1 MEIDNLVTVIVPIYN
16 VERYVA
22 QCAESLLSQTYADIE
37 YIFVNDCTP
46 DASLEVLLFVLKK
59 YPQRSSQVHILNN
72 ERNRGLAYCRNKG
85 VQSAHGNY
93 IMHVDSDDYIKENA
107 VEELVSL
114 AKQENADIVISD
126 FLLVR
131 SNKIVED
138 LHVYPI
144 EIHKYLKELL
154 ERNLPVCVCGKIF
167 KRSLYL
173 NNNIQVPENID
184 FGEDMVTLPRLVY
197 YASKIAVSSPF
208 YYYNQLNINSYTKCI
223 GEKAIL
229 SVIHTEQILRDFFS
243 DKMERKELDGVLSV
257 YMQKMRTE
265 MLFNTSTDLRKKY
278 VSLFSQCG
286 YVDLHLISSLW
297 QRVFIALFDR
307 HFYNLS
313 EWYLRCYHF
322 LQNCKRKLLK

>member
-1 MEIDNLVTVIVPIYN
+1 MEFDNLVTIIVPIYN

-46 DASLEVLLFVLKK
+46 DASMEVLLSVLKK
-59 YPQRSSQVHILNN
+59 YPQRSSQVYILNN

-131 SNKIVED
+131 LNKIVED

-173 NNNIQVPENID
+173 NNNIQVSENID

-208 YYYNQLNINSYTKCI
+208 YYYNQLNVNSYTKRI

-229 SVIHTEQILRDFFS
+229 SVIRTEQTLRDFFS
-243 DKMERKELDGVLSV
+243 DKMDMGELDGVLSV
-257 YMQKMRTE
+257 YMQKMRAE
-265 MLFNTSTDLRKKY
+265 ILFNTSADLRKKY

-286 YVDLHLISSLW
+286 YVDLHLISSLR

-313 EWYLRCYHF
+313 EWYLWCYHF
-322 LQNCKRKLLK
+322 LQSCKRKILK

>member
-173 NNNIQVPENID
+173 NNNIQVSENID

-208 YYYNQLNINSYTKCI
+208 YYYNQLNP
-223 GEKAIL
+223 
-229 SVIHTEQILRDFFS
+229 
-243 DKMERKELDGVLSV
+243 
-257 YMQKMRTE
+257 
-265 MLFNTSTDLRKKY
+265 
-278 VSLFSQCG
+278 
-286 YVDLHLISSLW
+286 
-297 QRVFIALFDR
+297 
-307 HFYNLS
+307 
-313 EWYLRCYHF
+313 
-322 LQNCKRKLLK
+322 